1 MFARLFAL
9 QSASFT
15 EVNCSSQANIAA
27 FFQVTVSL
35 EYQVLAGYVRER
47 ERERRKLVTAFITVD
62 FNHHYRA
69 RLFVSWEISQLNR
82 KNPEQERFAGLEE
95 FPINSK
101 EEPES

>member
-35 EYQVLAGYVRER
+35 EYQVLAGYV
-47 ERERRKLVTAFITVD
+47 RERRKLVTAFITVD

-95 FPINSK
+95 FPIDSK